1 MVKLVNIFT
10 YNNLTYNNKAEP
22 PGVGHIHK
30 LVSFFLANAFFSFKS
45 WDPADMVGISITF
58 A

>member
-30 LVSFFLANAFFSFKS
+30 LVSFLQMLFKS